1 MMAISFDLITLLAL
15 QRLDFKSF
23 GISRPR
29 HRVSG
34 PYNRRAGAA
43 CALQRLDFKSFGI
56 SRPRHRVSGPYNR
69 RAGAA
74 CAVNRNVGGSNP
86 PWGANLFIINHLNE
100 GQKAFL
106 PSRMFASLVLECC
119 ELLRCQ

>member
-1 MMAISFDLITLLAL
+1 MVKQSYWLSRDSILSPLESVDLDIEFQAL
-15 QRLDFKSF
+15 TTAARGRHVLSRDSILSPLESVDLD
-23 GISRPR
+23 
-29 HRVSG
+29 
-34 PYNRRAGAA
+34 
-43 CALQRLDFKSFGI
+43 
-56 SRPRHRVSGPYNR
+56 
-69 RAGAA
+69 
-74 CAVNRNVGGSNP
+74 AVNRNVGGSNP